1 MTGIEIPFSFNRI
14 TTPQEPQRTVTVGSS
29 LVIFDVTSDNASF
42 ISVTATI
49 PNPVS
54 LNGTTM
60 TCNGQTLQLN
70 VEPTSKR
77 HYSAHIKSTVCML

>member
-14 TTPQEPQRTVTVGSS
+14 TTPQGTQRTVT
-29 LVIFDVTSDNASF
+29 LVIFDVTSGNTSF

-54 LNGTTM
+54 LNGTTL
-60 TCNGQTLQLN
+60 TCNGKTLQLN